1 MKVKNVHWDRNQ
13 AEEGPLTFIEMASKE
28 EALEKGNKKGG
39 TEDEDTRSRRNIFIG
54 VFALNVLV
62 VLVCLIWVGL
72 TIRAGMYT

>member
-1 MKVKNVHWDRNQ
+1 MQWGRNQ

-54 VFALNVLV
+54 AFVLNVLV
-62 VLVCLIWVGL
+62 ILVCLIWVGL